1 MSVPFWPDIRF
12 AARLLARDRW
22 FTAVAVLALAIG
34 IGMNAAMF
42 TLVNAVLM
50 RDLPFEAADRII
62 YVGERDLVSGRN
74 YGVSWLDFEAWRDAQ
89 TSFSDLAA
97 FAAGTMNVG
106 DEGRPPERY
115 SGAYFSANVF
125 KVFRQRPILGRDFLP
140 EDDRPGAAPVVM
152 LSHGIWRSRYQL
164 DPAIVGRTIRVN
176 DLAATVVGVMPE
188 VMKFPDAELW
198 MPLSNLPGL
207 AAQPRNQRTAL
218 QAFGRLALGVSR
230 QQAQSEM
237 TGLAKRLER
246 DYAGANANIG
256 VVVMTFIERVTG
268 GPFRLVLLAGM
279 GAVGFVLLIA
289 CANVANLLLA
299 RAAQRAREMA
309 VRVSLGATRWRI
321 VRQLLIESVLLAV
334 ISGALGLLLAVA
346 ATRWFDAATQGVG
359 RPFFIQFTIDA
370 RVFAFFAAV
379 CLATGVMF
387 GLAPALHISK
397 TDVIEVIKGGG
408 RGGLRTRGW
417 SSALIVGELTLTL
430 VLLAGAGFMIRSFL
444 TLYRLDLGIETTQ
457 LLTMNLSL
465 PDQKYPTP
473 ERRAEFVHR
482 LDERL
487 AAIATI
493 RAGTIASNIPFG
505 GGMPMRLTI
514 DGRAAAIGEPLPQV
528 TRVAVGTRYFD
539 TLGLALTHG
548 RGFAEADGAPGRE
561 AGIVNQRFASMY
573 FAAGDPVGR
582 RIRLVSDPQTEP
594 DPAWITIIGVSPTV
608 RQRSLREPDPDPVVY
623 VPYRFAAA
631 PSMSLIVR
639 TQGEPSA
646 MTGALR
652 EEVRALDPDLP
663 LFGIA
668 TMDAALAQ
676 ARWPYRVFGTMF
688 GSFAFVALVLSAIGL
703 YGITAYSVSQR
714 TQEIGVRM
722 ALGAQ
727 SRQVLWLIVSRSL
740 PRLAIGLTLGMAGAF
755 GVRRLLGS
763 LLVQTNAGDSLTFAA
778 IATLLVSASLAA
790 CYWPARRATALDP
803 VDALRHD

>member
-1 MSVPFWPDIRF
+1 MPDIRF
-12 AARLLARDRW
+12 AGRLVARDRW
-22 FTAVAVLALAIG
+22 FTAAAVLALAIG

-50 RDLPFEAADRII
+50 RDLPFDEADRIL

-74 YGVSWLDFEAWRDAQ
+74 YGVSWLDVEAWRDAQ

-97 FAAGTMNVG
+97 FSAATMNVG

-115 SGAYFSANVF
+115 AGAYFSANVF
-125 KVFRQRPILGRDFLP
+125 KVFRQRPMLGRDFLP
-140 EDDRPGAAPVVM
+140 DDDRPGADPVV
-152 LSHGIWRSRYQL
+152 SAQPRIWKSRYEL
-164 DPAIVGRTIRVN
+164 DPAIIGRVIRVN
-176 DLAATVVGVMPE
+176 DVAATVVGVMPD
-188 VMKFPDAELW
+188 VMKFPDADLW
-198 MPLSNLPGL
+198 LPLSSLPGL
-207 AAQPRNQRTAL
+207 AAQPRSQRTTL
-218 QAFGRLALGVSR
+218 QAFGRLAPAVSP

-237 TGLAKRLER
+237 TGLARRLER
-246 DYAGANANIG
+246 DHADANANIG

-321 VRQLLIESVLLAV
+321 VRQLLIESILLAV
-334 ISGALGLLLAVA
+334 IGGAFGLLLAVA
-346 ATRWFDAATQGVG
+346 ATRWFDAVTQGVG
-359 RPFFIQFTIDA
+359 RPFFIQFTMDR

-379 CLATGVMF
+379 CLATGVIF
-387 GLAPALHISK
+387 GLAPALHLSK

-408 RGGLRTRGW
+408 RGGGGGLRVRRWT
-417 SSALIVGELTLTL
+417 SALIVGELALTL

-444 TLYRLDLGIETTQ
+444 TLYRLDLGIETSH

-465 PDQKYPTP
+465 PDRKYPTP
-473 ERRAEFVHR
+473 ERRAEFYQR

-487 AAIATI
+487 AAINTV
-493 RAGTIASNIPFG
+493 RAGTIASHIPLG

-514 DGRAAAIGEPLPQV
+514 DGRPAPGGEPPSQV
-528 TRVAVGTRYFD
+528 TRVAVGTRYFA
-539 TLGLALTHG
+539 TLGLALTRG
-548 RGFAEADGAPGRE
+548 RTFADADGGPGRE
-561 AGIVNQRFASMY
+561 AAIVNQRFVSMY
-573 FAAGDPVGR
+573 FAAEDPIGR
-582 RIRLVSDPQTEP
+582 RIRLVSDPSAEP
-594 DPAWITIIGVSPTV
+594 DSSWITIVGVAPPV
-608 RQRSLREPDPDPVVY
+608 RQRSIREPDPDPVVY
-623 VPYRFAAA
+623 VPYRLAAA

-639 TQGEPSA
+639 THGEPSA

-668 TMDAALAQ
+668 TMDASLAQ
-676 ARWPYRVFGTMF
+676 ARWPYRIFGTMF
-688 GSFAFVALVLSAIGL
+688 GSFAFVALVLSAMGL
-703 YGITAYSVSQR
+703 YGVTAYSVSQR

-722 ALGAQ
+722 ALGAEA
-727 SRQVLWLIVSRSL
+727 RQVLWLIVRRSFA
-740 PRLAIGLTLGMAGAF
+740 RLAVGLTLGMAGAF

-763 LLVQTNAGDSLTFAA
+763 LLVPTHAGDSVTLAS
-778 IATLLVSASLAA
+778 IATLFVIVSLAA

-803 VDALRHD
+803 VNALRHD